1 MVRTLSIL
9 LRIKIDHM
17 KNVTDPLKGKD
28 LQSLQTFIISESLKI
43 RFLIKMTEH
52 RTKKSEQ
59 MFYFLREI
67 Y

>member
-1 MVRTLSIL
+1 
-9 LRIKIDHM
+9 M
-17 KNVTDPLKGKD
+17 KNETDPLKGKD